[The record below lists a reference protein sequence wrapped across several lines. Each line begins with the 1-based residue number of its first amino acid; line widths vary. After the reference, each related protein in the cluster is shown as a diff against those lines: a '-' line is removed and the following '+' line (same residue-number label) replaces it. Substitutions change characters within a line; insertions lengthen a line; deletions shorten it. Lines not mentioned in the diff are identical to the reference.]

1 MTGDAVGKLDHRS
14 RIQLEEEFGG
24 EIVGCRAVET
34 KKRERESWQ
43 ADHFHVQSSQ
53 SKNRD
58 RNESITVIIL
68 KGSNLARE

>member
-34 KKRERESWQ
+34 KKRERESLGKLTIFTCSQ
-43 ADHFHVQSSQ
+43 AKAKTKTEMRASLSSY
-53 SKNRD
+53 
-58 RNESITVIIL
+58 
-68 KGSNLARE
+68 